1 MDFPKIPAATEPFL
15 LGTVAGAIA
24 LAVVGF
30 NWGGWVTGATAD
42 KMAETRADKAV
53 GTALAP
59 VCIAQFSKDPNAPAT
74 LKAFKALNTW
84 EQGDYVGKGGWA
96 TMPGSKEKEP
106 SGVVVSACVEALNK
120 LVL

>member
-1 MDFPKIPAATEPFL
+1 MDFPQIPQSTEPFL

-30 NWGGWVTGATAD
+30 NWGGWVTGGTAD
-42 KMAETRADKAV
+42 KLAENRADKAV
-53 GTALAP
+53 GSALAP
-59 VCIAQFSKDPNAPAT
+59 VCIAQFTKDPNARAT
-74 LKAFKALNTW
+74 LKTFKALNTW

-96 TMPGSKEKEP
+96 TMPGSTSKEP
-106 SGVVVSACVEALNK
+106 NSLVVSACVEALNK